1 MDMDGQGII
10 PVVPVGYRECLVRA
24 SYSSHP
30 IVQAPQTNV
39 QLDSSALI
47 IIPMV
52 KSIQTQE
59 VAEMPV
65 SADKQ
70 RSGGAWNRQCFNT
83 HVGREGGR
91 EFCKCVCVCE

>member
-1 MDMDGQGII
+1 MDVDGQGTM
-10 PVVPVGYRECLVRA
+10 PVVPVGYRGCVVRA
-24 SYSSHP
+24 GRSNP

-39 QLDSSALI
+39 QLDSTALI

-52 KSIQTQE
+52 KSTQTQE

-70 RSGGAWNRQCFNT
+70 GSEGAWNRHRCNM
-83 HVGREGGR
+83 HVG
-91 EFCKCVCVCE
+91 